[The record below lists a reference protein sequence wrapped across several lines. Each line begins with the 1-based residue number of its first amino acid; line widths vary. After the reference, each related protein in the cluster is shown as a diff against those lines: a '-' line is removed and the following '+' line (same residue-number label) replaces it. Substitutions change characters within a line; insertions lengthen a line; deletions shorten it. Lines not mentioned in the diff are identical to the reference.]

1 MRKIFFKEMHFQFF
15 TTVVLHNKLKLQSEK
30 RIGFSMQKRKAIFVK
45 QHSFVQSSGLHMK
58 MEWDRLKD
66 MQAGHNQNSNTYL
79 SSLKSLYK
87 KAWVRGRGI

>member
-1 MRKIFFKEMHFQFF
+1 MRKHFFKEMHFQFF

-58 MEWDRLKD
+58 MEWDRLTD
-66 MQAGHNQNSNTYL
+66 RQDIIRILIHIYHP
-79 SSLKSLYK
+79 LKVCTKRL
-87 KAWVRGRGI
+87 G